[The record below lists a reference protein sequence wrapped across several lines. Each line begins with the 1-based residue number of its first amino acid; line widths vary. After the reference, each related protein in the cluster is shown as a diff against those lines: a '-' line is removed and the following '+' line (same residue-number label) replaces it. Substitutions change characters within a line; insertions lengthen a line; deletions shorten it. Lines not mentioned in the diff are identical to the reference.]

1 MQYVVTKDAVPIK
14 EFAVILCGDSAPC
27 TVPECGCR
35 AHAVASVLLK
45 VDGGRCDG
53 GCSAQQGGYS
63 DPAMVA
69 VPPATSGKADA
80 MPMQWMQ
87 CPTRWMQY
95 VVTED
100 AVPMK
105 LDAVILQWVHSPL
118 QNP

>member
-1 MQYVVTKDAVPIK
+1 M
-14 EFAVILCGDSAPC
+14 
-27 TVPECGCR
+27 
-35 AHAVASVLLK
+35 ASVLLK

-105 LDAVILQWVHSPL
+105 LDAVYLQWLGGHCSVPECGL
-118 QNP
+118 QQRCSRCSVLKD